1 MFRASS
7 LNSFFGGEACSF
19 SILNDKGWEVGG
31 HSDCHRVMSQE
42 WRLVMRTMHQFTITS
57 GHQAEVRAWTWA
69 TWSKYCVSMNNF
81 KMFWALRLTSKS
93 TSTCLDHDPDLT
105 RSWAWQLRSLHS
117 FQLVCWTGVCFS
129 NKTSGRTARLSFL
142 VQCLTSLET
151 DSHTLQ
157 TPKMLVTQYTW
168 RLADWV
174 FYCVSPCIVSICPIL
189 WLTLWN

>member
-7 LNSFFGGEACSF
+7 LNSFFWGEACSF

-42 WRLVMRTMHQFTITS
+42 WRLVMRTMHQLTITS
-57 GHQAEVRAWTWA
+57 GRGFEQLEASIVSQWTISKCFEQWGWPPNQPQLA
-69 TWSKYCVSMNNF
+69 LTMILTWQDLELDNCDHYIHFNLFVGQEFVLAIKLQV
-81 KMFWALRLTSKS
+81 AL
-93 TSTCLDHDPDLT
+93 
-105 RSWAWQLRSLHS
+105 
-117 FQLVCWTGVCFS
+117 
-129 NKTSGRTARLSFL
+129 RLSFL

-157 TPKMLVTQYTW
+157 TPKMLVTQHTW

-174 FYCVSPCIVSICPIL
+174 FYCVSPCIVSICHIL